1 MRSRHRPGARD
12 GRGPVCWRRWHLRGD
27 ILIGLLIRLVSSGIA
42 AAAGIL
48 PRLCQGLYVHENV
61 TTQDG
66 PFLSY
71 VLKDAQGNRRQP
83 YHLYAS

>member
-48 PRLCQGLYVHENV
+48 PRLCQGLYLHGHV

-71 VLKDAQGNRRQP
+71 VLKDTASDRRKP
-83 YHLYAS
+83 CRL